1 LQATEYLQK
10 INSVEKQ
17 VKEGLTSFF
26 EGNKTQSIKLLSEAL
41 FAYGTNP
48 NVQAF
53 LGSAYATEYFL
64 SGEGD
69 KESLQKALT
78 EFDNVKKLD
87 SNYRLDSRYFS
98 PRILELFARESEN

>member
-1 LQATEYLQK
+1 M
-10 INSVEKQ
+10 
-17 VKEGLTSFF
+17 FRPF
-26 EGNKTQSIKLLSEAL
+26 WAL
-41 FAYGTNP
+41 PMPQNI
-48 NVQAF
+48 
-53 LGSAYATEYFL
+53 FL

-98 PRILELFARESEN
+98 PRILELFAQESEKTSSVRGIAH